1 MSVRA
6 SVLESDRVGMGERVR
21 GELREWREI
30 LGVWER
36 ERESVCVKGHLDVG
50 GQRRIF

>member
-1 MSVRA
+1 MSERA
-6 SVLESDRVGMGERVR
+6 SELESDRVGVGERVR

-36 ERESVCVKGHLDVG
+36 ERESVCV
-50 GQRRIF
+50 